1 MLPFW
6 LQTVRRHLDQEGVA
20 KVFIALEDQNIV
32 GIVPMALEDKVD
44 KGGPSARMLGPHH
57 VCDYQDLVVAPGYEV
72 SVTAALLDHLKNLGM
87 EYVSLRTLRSDGR
100 LYQAVDQL
108 AEENR
113 LTVQWEPDEV
123 TFEIDLPQDW
133 DGYLMQLS
141 GKQRHEVRRK
151 IRRLE
156 AGGPYL
162 YRMISHDTDLD
173 RDVDIF
179 LDLFKKNRED
189 KAEFMDDVMEDYFKD
204 LIRFMADLDM
214 LRLGILEVEDQPSS
228 SVLCFDYQGTR
239 YLYNSGYDQSYD
251 DLSVGILSKVFS
263 IRDAIDNGMRC
274 YDFLKGEEVYKGR
287 IGGRQQ
293 PLFQCT
299 LNLSNH

>member
-6 LQTVRRHLDQEGVA
+6 LQTVRRHLDQNGEPKIYVA
-20 KVFIALEDQNIV
+20 WEDQNIV
-32 GIVPMALEDKVD
+32 GIVPMALNNQ
-44 KGGPSARMLGPHH
+44 AAQMLGPHH
-57 VCDYQDLVVAPGYEV
+57 VCDYQDMVAAPGYDT
-72 SVTAALLDHLKNLGM
+72 SIAAALLNHLKKQGI
-87 EYVSLRTLRSDGR
+87 ERVSFRTLRPDGR
-100 LYQAVDQL
+100 IYKALEQL
-108 AEENR
+108 SEEKK
-113 LTVQWEPDEV
+113 LTLQWEPDEV

-133 DGYLMQLS
+133 DGYLMQLN

-156 AGGPYL
+156 TGGPYG
-162 YRMISHDTDLD
+162 YRMASLDQDLD
-173 RDVDIF
+173 RDAGIF
-179 LDLFKKNRED
+179 LDLFRKNRQD

-204 LIRFMADLDM
+204 LIKALADLGI
-214 LRLGILEVEDQPSS
+214 LRLGILEVNNKPSA

-239 YLYNSGYDQSYD
+239 YLYNSGYDQTYD

-263 IRDAIDNGMRC
+263 IQDAIDKGMRC
-274 YDFLKGEEVYKGR
+274 FDFLKGEEIYKGR

-299 LNLSNH
+299 LELSEQAV